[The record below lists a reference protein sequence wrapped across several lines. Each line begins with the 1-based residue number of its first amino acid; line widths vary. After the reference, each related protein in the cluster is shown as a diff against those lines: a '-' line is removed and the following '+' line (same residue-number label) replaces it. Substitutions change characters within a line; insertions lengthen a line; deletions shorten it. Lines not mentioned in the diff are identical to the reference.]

1 MLPAASQL
9 PRLRSVPPIM
19 LTQPPAPSSALAL
32 VTTLHLGVAV
42 FHHHRRR
49 PYGALGVAA
58 AGASIGMSLLPW
70 VLPSLTGLALGIGIH
85 LAWIAACESLMP
97 PRAAA
102 AGKPV
107 PASGQAGGPASRPAT
122 PARAASGGFVSIP
135 VLASFDETSSI
146 KTIRLARPDDFAFEA
161 GQFVTVRIRAD
172 GREHARCYSISS
184 APEVRG
190 YLEISVKRQGIVSSA
205 LHATARPG
213 ATLSVKRPG
222 GAFRYPSGDD
232 RPILLLAGG
241 IGITPLIS
249 MLRHAA
255 SVEPSRPVTLLYG
268 AHTEA
273 DFAFA
278 DELAG
283 LSRRHPQLR
292 VHLAAAHD
300 ATRPDVYPG
309 RIDDAFIRA
318 MAPDLAH
325 SVVLLCGP
333 TPMIDALTATL
344 AGLGVPAGQIRHE
357 IFQAAVAAAA
367 GLGGEHHAGAARDH
381 KMTCARSGRTVP
393 VRAGQTLLEAAE
405 AGGVEIDSLCRSGV
419 CGTCR
424 VQVCDG
430 AVDCQSAMLEPD
442 DRARGVVLA
451 CVTSAASDCVVS
463 L

>member
-1 MLPAASQL
+1 MLN
-9 PRLRSVPPIM
+9 R
-19 LTQPPAPSSALAL
+19 PPAPSSALAL
-32 VTTLHLGVAV
+32 VTTLHLGLAV

-49 PYGALGVAA
+49 LRRTAGVAA
-58 AGASIGMSLLPW
+58 GAVSVCMSVLPW
-70 VLPSLTGLALGIGIH
+70 VLPSLTGLALGVGAH
-85 LAWIAACESLMP
+85 LVWIAACDVLIP
-97 PRAAA
+97 TRPAAA
-102 AGKPV
+102 ATGT
-107 PASGQAGGPASRPAT
+107 PAPDRGAGRPASRPAAAA
-122 PARAASGGFVSIP
+122 PAPSRGFVSVP
-135 VLASFDETSSI
+135 VLATFDETPSI
-146 KTIRLARPDDFAFEA
+146 KTIRLGRPEDFTFEA

-232 RPILLLAGG
+232 RPIVLLAGG

-255 SVEPSRPVTLLYG
+255 SVEPSRPATLLYG
-268 AHTEA
+268 AHTEG

-278 DELAG
+278 DELAV
-283 LSRRHPQLR
+283 LARRHPQIR
-292 VHLAAAHD
+292 VHLAAARE
-300 ATRPDVYPG
+300 ATRSDVYPG
-309 RIDDAFIRA
+309 RIDEALIRA
-318 MAPDLAH
+318 TAPDIAH
-325 SVVLLCGP
+325 SIVLLCGP
-333 TPMIDALTATL
+333 TPMIDAMKATL
-344 AGLGVPAGQIRHE
+344 AGLGVPPGQVRQE

-367 GLGGEHHAGAARDH
+367 GLDGEHHASPGHEHR
-381 KMTCARSGRTVP
+381 MTCTRSGRTVP
-393 VRAGQTLLEAAE
+393 VHAGQTLLEAAE
-405 AGGVEIDSLCRSGV
+405 SGGIEIDSLCRSGV

-424 VQVCDG
+424 VQVSDG
-430 AVDCQSAMLEPD
+430 EVDCRSAMLEPD

-451 CVTSAASDCVVS
+451 CVSNAVSDCVVN